1 MQPWQYIV
9 LLGAVVLV
17 WAFAA
22 PRRGKKPS
30 EESVSRD
37 RGLEQMENALEQFM
51 ENMEESNRSLGEL
64 VKSSR
69 EQEQAEARLRE
80 QRIEELEK
88 QCRLL
93 QDAIAA
99 NSGSALAAGQAE
111 AAGAAPMQRE
121 EAAQPLQAP
130 ESIRARFRQLF
141 DLEQQGRSVDQIAKE
156 LGIHKGEVLL
166 IQQLARQEE
175 SANAR

>member
-30 EESVSRD
+30 AESASRD
-37 RGLEQMENALEQFM
+37 SGLEQMENALEQFM
-51 ENMEESNRSLGEL
+51 EDMEESNRNLGEL

-69 EQEQAEARLRE
+69 EQGQAEARLRE

-93 QDAIAA
+93 QEAVAA
-99 NSGSALAAGQAE
+99 SAVSAQAE
-111 AAGAAPMQRE
+111 ADGAAPMQQE
-121 EAAQPLQAP
+121 EAARPLEAP

-141 DLEQQGRSVDQIAKE
+141 DLERQGRSVDQIAKE